1 MSLLSRVL
9 PHLSVEEVKQKIKT
23 ATSFRR
29 QQKWLIIY
37 NALVDPRPAVEIA
50 LHTGTTKRTVH
61 QVVSDYNRKGVE
73 GIETPGK
80 GGRRRGYMSLAEEKK
95 FLTPFRDLAQTGLIT
110 TVAKIKRAYEAQI
123 GRQVHQSTIYRLLK
137 PHSWRKVMPRSHHPD
152 ADFEE
157 QEEFKQQFP
166 NLVDEALKS
175 KDPQDKRP
183 VLLMAQDEGRFGRLG
198 QVMKAWCPK
207 GYRPLVAKQGVRDYV
222 YANGRDRP
230 SFGSN
235 DSFGTSLRQDQH
247 DGIVSP
253 TSFYRF
259 RRLFHP
265 ECKSIELLGISPTN

>member
-73 GIETPGK
+73 AISEAGTPSVIETPGK

-95 FLTPFRDLAQTGLIT
+95 FLTPFMDLAQKGLIT
-110 TVAKIKRAYEAQI
+110 TVTKIKRAYEAEI
-123 GRQVHQSTIYRLLK
+123 GQKVHKTTIYRLLK
-137 PHSWRKVMPRSHHPD
+137 RHEWRKVMPRSHHPD

-157 QEEFKQQFP
+157 QEEFKKQFP

-175 KDPQDKRP
+175 KDSQDNRP

-207 GYRPLVAKQGVRDYV
+207 GLRPLVAKQGVRDYV
-222 YANGRDRP
+222 YDGSCGCSCPGANDNFGA
-230 SFGSN
+230 SFCEYN
-235 DSFGTSLRQDQH
+235 D
-247 DGIVSP
+247 DGIIS
-253 TSFYRF
+253 TTGFYRF
-259 RRLFHP
+259 RRLFHYHA
-265 ECKSIELLGISPTN
+265 G